1 MPMVER
7 TLQAAVL
14 SRLAR
19 WTDVAIRTVRRH
31 WVLSIVIGAMLLAAL
46 GSLGVGRK
54 VESWTATATV
64 AIGTLPSV
72 EGILGQPGPPVERVE
87 SARDLVVRIGESQFQ
102 DNVLADARKALHDPH
117 GAFAGASLRG
127 IVIDDTA
134 IRLEASSASKE
145 EALTLLQQTVLAIQA
160 AHQKRFE
167 PRMEL
172 LRSVLASLQDARGRL
187 GDSLKK
193 GDMYVTASRPD
204 GTPAGLTLMASPGG
218 SVDGILNVDTR
229 IALLAYIERTT
240 RMTGPQNGYSPATQG
255 PREVNLVQRAILAG
269 LGIVLF
275 IGLLTFLL
283 KRSARVG

>member
-7 TLQAAVL
+7 TPQAAVL
-14 SRLAR
+14 F
-19 WTDVAIRTVRRH
+19 AIRMVRRH
-31 WVLSIVIGAMLLAAL
+31 WVLSLAIGAMLLAAL

-64 AIGTLPSV
+64 AIGTMPSV
-72 EGILGQPGPPVERVE
+72 EGILGQPGPPVER
-87 SARDLVVRIGESQFQ
+87 GESQVQ
-102 DNVLADARKALHDPH
+102 DNVLADARKALNDPR

-127 IVIDDTA
+127 IVIDDNA

-172 LRSVLASLQDARGRL
+172 LRSVRASLQDARGRL
-187 GDSLKK
+187 SDSLKK
-193 GDMYVTASRPD
+193 GDIYVTPSRPD
-204 GTPAGLTLMASPGG
+204 GTPAGPILMASPGG
-218 SVDGILNVDTR
+218 SVDGLLNVDTR
-229 IALLAYIERTT
+229 IALLDYTERTA
-240 RMTGPQNGYSPATQG
+240 RMTGLQNGYSPATQG

-269 LGIVLF
+269 LGMVLF
-275 IGLLTFLL
+275 IGLLTFFL
-283 KRSARVG
+283 KRPARVR

>member
-7 TLQAAVL
+7 TPQAAVL
-14 SRLAR
+14 F
-19 WTDVAIRTVRRH
+19 AIRMVRRH
-31 WVLSIVIGAMLLAAL
+31 WVLSLAIGAMLLAAL

-64 AIGTLPSV
+64 AIGTMPSV

-102 DNVLADARKALHDPH
+102 DNVLADARKALNDPR

-127 IVIDDTA
+127 IVLDDNA

-172 LRSVLASLQDARGRL
+172 LRSVRASLQDARGRL
-187 GDSLKK
+187 SETLKK
-193 GDMYVTASRPD
+193 GDIYVTPSRPD
-204 GTPAGLTLMASPGG
+204 GTPAGPILMASPGG
-218 SVDGILNVDTR
+218 SVDGLLNVDTR
-229 IALLAYIERTT
+229 IALLAYTERTA
-240 RMTGPQNGYSPATQG
+240 RMTGLQNGYSPATQG

-269 LGIVLF
+269 LGMVLF
-275 IGLLTFLL
+275 IALLTFFL
-283 KRSARVG
+283 KRPARVG

>member
-7 TLQAAVL
+7 TPQAAVL
-14 SRLAR
+14 F
-19 WTDVAIRTVRRH
+19 AIRMVRRH
-31 WVLSIVIGAMLLAAL
+31 WVFSLAIGAMLLAAL

-64 AIGTLPSV
+64 AIGTMPSV

-102 DNVLADARKALHDPH
+102 DNVLADARKALNDPRA
-117 GAFAGASLRG
+117 AFAGASLRG
-127 IVIDDTA
+127 IVIDDNA

-167 PRMEL
+167 SRMEL
-172 LRSVLASLQDARGRL
+172 LRSVRASLQDARSRL
-187 GDSLKK
+187 SDTLKK
-193 GDMYVTASRPD
+193 GDMYVTPSRPD
-204 GTPAGLTLMASPGG
+204 GTPAGPTLMASPGG

-229 IALLAYIERTT
+229 IALLAYTERTA

-269 LGIVLF
+269 LGMVLF

-283 KRSARVG
+283 KRPARVG

>member
-7 TLQAAVL
+7 TPQAAVL
-14 SRLAR
+14 F
-19 WTDVAIRTVRRH
+19 AIRMVRRH
-31 WVLSIVIGAMLLAAL
+31 WVLSLAIGAMLLAAL

-64 AIGTLPSV
+64 AIGTMPSV

-102 DNVLADARKALHDPH
+102 DNVLADARKALNDPR

-127 IVIDDTA
+127 IVIDDNA

-172 LRSVLASLQDARGRL
+172 LRSVRASLQDARGRL
-187 GDSLKK
+187 SDSLRK
-193 GDMYVTASRPD
+193 GDIYVTPSRPD
-204 GTPAGLTLMASPGG
+204 GTPAGPILMASPGG
-218 SVDGILNVDTR
+218 SVDGLLNVDTR
-229 IALLAYIERTT
+229 IALLAYTERTA
-240 RMTGPQNGYSPATQG
+240 RMTGLQNGYSPATQG

-269 LGIVLF
+269 LGMVLF
-275 IGLLTFLL
+275 IGLLTFFL
-283 KRSARVG
+283 KRPARVR

>member
-7 TLQAAVL
+7 TPQAAVL
-14 SRLAR
+14 F
-19 WTDVAIRTVRRH
+19 AIRMVRRH
-31 WVLSIVIGAMLLAAL
+31 WVLSLAIGAMLLAAL

-64 AIGTLPSV
+64 AIGTMPSV

-102 DNVLADARKALHDPH
+102 DNVLADARKALNDPRA
-117 GAFAGASLRG
+117 AFAGASLRG
-127 IVIDDTA
+127 IVIDDNA

-172 LRSVLASLQDARGRL
+172 LRSVRASLQDARSRL
-187 GDSLKK
+187 SDALKK
-193 GDMYVTASRPD
+193 GDMYVTPSRPD
-204 GTPAGLTLMASPGG
+204 GTPAGPTLMASPGG

-229 IALLAYIERTT
+229 IALLAYTERTA

-269 LGIVLF
+269 LGMVLF

-283 KRSARVG
+283 KRPARVG

>member
-7 TLQAAVL
+7 TPQAAVL
-14 SRLAR
+14 F
-19 WTDVAIRTVRRH
+19 AIRMVRRH
-31 WVLSIVIGAMLLAAL
+31 WVLSLAIGAMLLAAL

-64 AIGTLPSV
+64 AIGTMPSV

-102 DNVLADARKALHDPH
+102 DNVLADARKALNDPR

-127 IVIDDTA
+127 IVIDDNA

-172 LRSVLASLQDARGRL
+172 LRSVRASLQDARGRL
-187 GDSLKK
+187 SDSLKK
-193 GDMYVTASRPD
+193 GDIYVTPSRPD
-204 GTPAGLTLMASPGG
+204 GTPAGPILMASPGG
-218 SVDGILNVDTR
+218 SVDGLLNVDTR
-229 IALLAYIERTT
+229 IALLAYTERTA
-240 RMTGPQNGYSPATQG
+240 RMTGLQNGYSPATQG

-269 LGIVLF
+269 LGMVLF
-275 IGLLTFLL
+275 IGLLTFFL
-283 KRSARVG
+283 KRPARVR

>member
-1 MPMVER
+1 
-7 TLQAAVL
+7 
-14 SRLAR
+14 
-19 WTDVAIRTVRRH
+19 
-31 WVLSIVIGAMLLAAL
+31 MLLAAL

-64 AIGTLPSV
+64 AIGTMPSV

-87 SARDLVVRIGESQFQ
+87 SARDLVGRIGESQFQ
-102 DNVLADARKALHDPH
+102 DNVLDDARKALHDPR
-117 GAFAGASLRG
+117 GAFAGVSLRG
-127 IVIDDTA
+127 IVMDDTA

-167 PRMEL
+167 PRMDL
-172 LRSVLASLQDARGRL
+172 LRSVRASLEDARSRL
-187 GDSLKK
+187 NDSLKK
-193 GDMYVTASRPD
+193 GDMYVTPTRPD
-204 GTPAGLTLMASPGG
+204 GTPAGPTLMASPGA
-218 SVDGILNVDTR
+218 SVDGILKVDTR
-229 IALLAYIERTT
+229 IALLAYSERTAT
-240 RMTGPQNGYSPATQG
+240 MTGLRNGSSPATQG

-269 LGIVLF
+269 LGMVLF

>member
-7 TLQAAVL
+7 TPQAAVL
-14 SRLAR
+14 F
-19 WTDVAIRTVRRH
+19 AIRMVRRH
-31 WVLSIVIGAMLLAAL
+31 WVLSLAIGAMLLAAP

-64 AIGTLPSV
+64 AIGTMPSV

-102 DNVLADARKALHDPH
+102 DNVLADARKALNDPRA
-117 GAFAGASLRG
+117 AFAGASLRG
-127 IVIDDTA
+127 IVIDDNA

-172 LRSVLASLQDARGRL
+172 LRSVRASLQDARGRL
-187 GDSLKK
+187 SDSLKK
-193 GDMYVTASRPD
+193 GDMYVTPSRPD
-204 GTPAGLTLMASPGG
+204 GTPAGPILMASPGG

-229 IALLAYIERTT
+229 IALLAYTERTA

-269 LGIVLF
+269 LGMVLF
-275 IGLLTFLL
+275 IGLLTFFL
-283 KRSARVG
+283 KRPARVG

>member
-7 TLQAAVL
+7 TPQAAVL

-19 WTDVAIRTVRRH
+19 WIDVAIRTVRRH
-31 WVLSIVIGAMLLAAL
+31 WVLSLAIGAMLLAAL

-64 AIGTLPSV
+64 AIGTMPSV

-87 SARDLVVRIGESQFQ
+87 SARDLVGRIGESQFQ
-102 DNVLADARKALHDPH
+102 DNVLDDARKALHDPR

-127 IVIDDTA
+127 IVMDDTA

-167 PRMEL
+167 PRMDL
-172 LRSVLASLQDARGRL
+172 LRSVRASLEDARSRL
-187 GDSLKK
+187 NDSLKK
-193 GDMYVTASRPD
+193 GDIYVTPSRPD
-204 GTPAGLTLMASPGG
+204 GTPAGPTLMASAGA
-218 SVDGILNVDTR
+218 SVDGILKVDTR
-229 IALLAYIERTT
+229 IALLAYSERTAT
-240 RMTGPQNGYSPATQG
+240 MTGLRNGSSPATQG

-269 LGIVLF
+269 LGMVLF

>member
-7 TLQAAVL
+7 TPQAAVL
-14 SRLAR
+14 F
-19 WTDVAIRTVRRH
+19 AIRMVRRH
-31 WVLSIVIGAMLLAAL
+31 WVLSLAIGAMLLAAL

-64 AIGTLPSV
+64 AIGTMPSV

-102 DNVLADARKALHDPH
+102 DNVLADARKALNDPR

-127 IVIDDTA
+127 IVIDDNA

-172 LRSVLASLQDARGRL
+172 LRSVRASLQDARGRL
-187 GDSLKK
+187 SDSLKK
-193 GDMYVTASRPD
+193 GDMYVTPSRPD
-204 GTPAGLTLMASPGG
+204 GTPAGPTLMASPGG

-229 IALLAYIERTT
+229 IALLAYTERTA
-240 RMTGPQNGYSPATQG
+240 RMTGLQNGYSPATQG

-269 LGIVLF
+269 LGMVLF
-275 IGLLTFLL
+275 IGLLTFFL
-283 KRSARVG
+283 KRPARVR

>member
-7 TLQAAVL
+7 TPQAAVL
-14 SRLAR
+14 F
-19 WTDVAIRTVRRH
+19 AIRMVRRH
-31 WVLSIVIGAMLLAAL
+31 WVLSLAIGAMLLAAL

-64 AIGTLPSV
+64 AIGTMPSV

-87 SARDLVVRIGESQFQ
+87 SPRDLVVRIGESQFQ
-102 DNVLADARKALHDPH
+102 DNVLADARKALNDPR

-127 IVIDDTA
+127 IVIDDNA

-172 LRSVLASLQDARGRL
+172 LRSVRASLQDARSRL
-187 GDSLKK
+187 SDALKK
-193 GDMYVTASRPD
+193 GDMYVTPSRPD
-204 GTPAGLTLMASPGG
+204 GTPAGPTLMASPGG

-229 IALLAYIERTT
+229 IALLAYTERTA
-240 RMTGPQNGYSPATQG
+240 RMTGPQNGNSPATQG

-269 LGIVLF
+269 LGLVLF

-283 KRSARVG
+283 KRPARVG

>member
-7 TLQAAVL
+7 TPQAAVL
-14 SRLAR
+14 F
-19 WTDVAIRTVRRH
+19 AIRMVRRH
-31 WVLSIVIGAMLLAAL
+31 WVLSLAIGAMLLAAP

-64 AIGTLPSV
+64 AIGTMPSV

-102 DNVLADARKALHDPH
+102 DNVLADARKALNDPRA
-117 GAFAGASLRG
+117 AFAGASLRG
-127 IVIDDTA
+127 IVIDDNA

-172 LRSVLASLQDARGRL
+172 LRSVRASLQDARGRL
-187 GDSLKK
+187 SDSLKK
-193 GDMYVTASRPD
+193 GDMYVTPSRPD
-204 GTPAGLTLMASPGG
+204 GTPAGPILMASPGG

-229 IALLAYIERTT
+229 IALLAYTERTA
-240 RMTGPQNGYSPATQG
+240 RMTGLQNGYSPATQG

-269 LGIVLF
+269 LGMVLF
-275 IGLLTFLL
+275 IGLLTFFL
-283 KRSARVG
+283 KRPARVG